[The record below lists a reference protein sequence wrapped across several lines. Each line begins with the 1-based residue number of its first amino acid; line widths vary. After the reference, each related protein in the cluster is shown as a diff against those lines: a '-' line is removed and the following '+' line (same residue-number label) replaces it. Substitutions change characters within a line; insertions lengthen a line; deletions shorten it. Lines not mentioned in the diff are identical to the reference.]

1 VAADPAGSDQAP
13 TRFTVIVPTLGHD
26 DLLSTLLD
34 AIASQT
40 LDRSRWDLVVSFD
53 GTSPSTAIARRL
65 DSMGAFAVTSA
76 ARQGPGAAR
85 NRGARSAT
93 GDVLVFTEDDCAP
106 EPDWLS
112 RAAARFDREADLDVL
127 EGATVDP
134 KGAPTRRPDGQRPHY
149 LPTNLFVR
157 RSTFERVGGY
167 CEAFF
172 RPESGVYFREDS
184 DFGFTLEEAGA
195 RAALEPKARVVHPV
209 EHPRFLDP
217 IRWARRYEMD
227 ALLRARHLE
236 RFRERIEVARAGP
249 FRIRRPFVRACHAYV
264 LALAAALIARLAGE
278 DGLAAWFLVI
288 AALALVPVWAKWK
301 FSPLR
306 LPLIP
311 LVPFV
316 LVASEVAGLRHARRY
331 AGSSR

>member
-1 VAADPAGSDQAP
+1 MAADPAGSAQAP
-13 TRFTVIVPTLGHD
+13 TRFTVIIPTLGHD
-26 DLLSTLLD
+26 DLLSSLLD

-53 GTSPSTAIARRL
+53 GTAPSPAIARRL
-65 DSMGAFAVTSA
+65 DSMGAFAVTST

-93 GDVLVFTEDDCAP
+93 GDVLAFTEDDCAP

-157 RSTFERVGGY
+157 RSIFERVGGY
-167 CEAFF
+167 CESFF
-172 RPESGVYFREDS
+172 RPQSGVYFREDS

-195 RAALEPKARVVHPV
+195 RAALEPKARVVHPG

-227 ALLRARHLE
+227 ALLRARHPE
-236 RFRERIEVARAGP
+236 RFHERIEVARAGP
-249 FRIRRPFVRACHAYV
+249 FRFRRPFVRACHAYV
-264 LALAAALIARLAGE
+264 LALLAAVIAAIAGE
-278 DGLAAWFLVI
+278 EGLTAWFLMI
-288 AALALVPVWAKWK
+288 AGLALVAVWAKWG
-301 FSPLR
+301 FAPLR
-306 LPLIP
+306 LPVLP
-311 LVPFV
+311 VVPIV
-316 LVASEVAGLRHARRY
+316 LVVSETQGWLRAKKIAR
-331 AGSSR
+331 AA

>member
-1 VAADPAGSDQAP
+1 VAADLSSSDPAP
-13 TRFTVIVPTLGHD
+13 TRFTVVVPTLGRD
-26 DLLSTLLD
+26 DLLNALLD
-34 AIASQT
+34 VLTSQT

-53 GTSPSTAIARRL
+53 GVEPSPAIASRL
-65 DSMGAFAVTSA
+65 ASMGAASVTSA

-85 NRGARSAT
+85 NRGARQAA
-93 GDVLVFTEDDCAP
+93 GDVLAFTEDDCAP
-106 EPDWLS
+106 QPDWLS

-134 KGAPTRRPDGQRPHY
+134 AGRPTRRPDGQRPHY

-157 RSTFERVGGY
+157 RSVFEQIGGY

-172 RPESGVYFREDS
+172 RPVSGVYFREDS

-195 RAALEPKARVVHPV
+195 RAALEPKARVVHPR

-227 ALLRARHLE
+227 ALLRNRHPE
-236 RFRERIEVARAGP
+236 RFHERIEVSHAGP

-264 LALAAALIARLAGE
+264 LALLAAVIATIAGE
-278 DGLAAWFLVI
+278 EGLTACLLVI
-288 AALALVPVWAKWK
+288 AGLTLVAVWAKWG
-301 FSPLR
+301 FAPLR
-306 LPLIP
+306 LPVLP
-311 LVPFV
+311 VVPIV
-316 LVASEVAGLRHARRY
+316 LVVSEAQGWLRANKIART
-331 AGSSR
+331 AA

>member
-1 VAADPAGSDQAP
+1 VAADPAGSAQAP
-13 TRFTVIVPTLGHD
+13 TRFTVIIPTLGHD
-26 DLLSTLLD
+26 DLLSSLLD

-53 GTSPSTAIARRL
+53 GTAPSPAIARRL
-65 DSMGAFAVTSA
+65 DSMGAFAVTST

-93 GDVLVFTEDDCAP
+93 GDILAFTEDDCVP
-106 EPDWLS
+106 DPDWLS

-157 RSTFERVGGY
+157 RSIFERVGGY
-167 CEAFF
+167 CESFF
-172 RPESGVYFREDS
+172 RPQSGVYFREDS

-227 ALLRARHLE
+227 ALLRARHPE
-236 RFRERIEVARAGP
+236 RFHERIEVARAGP
-249 FRIRRPFVRACHAYV
+249 FRFRRPFVRACHAYV
-264 LALAAALIARLAGE
+264 LALLAAVIAAIAGE
-278 DGLAAWFLVI
+278 EGLTAWFLMI
-288 AALALVPVWAKWK
+288 AGLALVAVWAKWG
-301 FSPLR
+301 FAPLR
-306 LPLIP
+306 LPVLP
-311 LVPFV
+311 VVPIV
-316 LVASEVAGLRHARRY
+316 LVVSETQGWLRAKKIAR
-331 AGSSR
+331 AA